1 MQAVRWLFITKRQ
14 SSSGQNRVSR
24 LFRLLVI
31 EVTFM
36 LCNLRRFLL
45 RSVTCSFGVLCL
57 STGLMAAEPAE
68 KPVDFIRDVRP
79 ILARN
84 CYECHGPDEGHRK
97 GDLRL
102 DTAAGAFA
110 KNKDSTAF
118 VARNVE
124 ESEAFQRIIS
134 TDDSER
140 MPPPKSGKTIPPEQ
154 VEILKR
160 WIEQG
165 APWSAHWAFEKPVRP
180 ALPAVSDATWSRN
193 EIDRFVLARL
203 DREGLKPSPA
213 ADRLTLARRV
223 ALDLTGLPPA
233 PELVAEFVGDQSPDA
248 YEKLVDRLL
257 QSSAYGERWTRL
269 WLDLARYA
277 DTRGYE
283 KDRSRTIWRYR
294 DWLIEAF
301 NSDLPFDQFT
311 REQLAGDLLTNPS
324 TDQLLA
330 TAMHRNTMVNEEG
343 GTDDEEFRIAAV
355 KDRVDTTMQ
364 VWMGLTMGCAK
375 CHSHK
380 YDPIPQREYY
390 QFYAFFN
397 QTADSDKGDESPTAP
412 TPTTEQAAR
421 IKQLTAEITALQQKL
436 DTPTP
441 EIQAEL
447 AVWEAA
453 ARTTH
458 GWSRLKP
465 EKMTAASGSGMK
477 QLEDGSIL
485 VEGAGP
491 AKEQYVLNLPYSEKE
506 LTGLRLEVIP
516 DKSLPKGGVGRSLN
530 DGNFVLSAIRVAW
543 KSKSGEIKQ
552 IPLTKAVADF
562 AQTNYPVEHAL
573 QNADLKKHGWAV
585 SPQLTQPHTAVF
597 TIGEGQKLPDAAELI
612 VTLDHQFEYSYPGFS
627 IGRFRISA
635 TSDAQPTLQE
645 DLPDAIQAIVRLAP
659 DKRTADQQQQLY
671 RYFAP
676 RSRLTQP
683 LRDEIARQQ
692 GELAANKPV
701 DTPILRE
708 LPADKQRVTNI
719 HVRGNFLARGDEV
732 SAAVPTAFHSLSADA
747 PRNRLGVAMWLTDP
761 NNPLTARVA
770 VNRFWG
776 QLFGIGLVESQEDFG
791 IQGLPPSHPELLDW
805 LATEFVRD
813 GWSMKRLCK
822 LIVTSAT
829 YRQSSRVTPEL
840 MERDRFNRLLARGPR
855 FRLEAEML
863 RDQALAVSGL
873 LSRKMYGPSVMPPQP
888 DGIWRSTYNLDKW
901 KTSPG
906 EDKYRRGLYTFI
918 KRTSPYPSMITFD
931 GPSREICTIRRIN
944 TNTPL
949 QALVLLNDP
958 VYVETAQALARRMAQ
973 IEGSID
979 VQLAAGFQAALI
991 RPPQPRELAALR
1003 HLYDQ
1008 RLKFY
1013 QRDAVAAEQ
1022 LAVNPLG
1029 AAPKGVDHAVLA
1041 ALTAV
1046 SNVILNL
1053 DEFVTR
1059 G

>member
-1 MQAVRWLFITKRQ
+1 MIRNLLAPYVGLA
-14 SSSGQNRVSR
+14 
-24 LFRLLVI
+24 LLVTTAI
-31 EVTFM
+31 AEE
-36 LCNLRRFLL
+36 
-45 RSVTCSFGVLCL
+45 
-57 STGLMAAEPAE
+57 AAS
-68 KPVDFIRDVRP
+68 KPVNFVRDVRP
-79 ILARN
+79 ILARH
-84 CYECHGPDEGHRK
+84 CYECHGPDEEHRK
-97 GDLRL
+97 AELRL
-102 DTAAGAFA
+102 DIPEGAFA
-110 KNKDSTAF
+110 KKDDVAAF
-118 VARNVE
+118 VPKNIAD
-124 ESEAFQRIIS
+124 SEAFQRIIS
-134 TDDSER
+134 TDDSQR
-140 MPPPKSGKTIPPEQ
+140 MPPPKSGKTLTPEQ
-154 VEILKR
+154 IDILKR

-165 APWSAHWAFEKPVRP
+165 ASWSAHWAFEKPVRP
-180 ALPAVSDATWSRN
+180 ALPEVSDAKWGRN

-203 DREGLKPSPA
+203 EKDGLKPSPE

-233 PELVAEFVGDQSPDA
+233 PDLVAEFTRDQSPDA

-257 QSSAYGERWTRL
+257 QSSAYGERWSRP

-294 DWLIEAF
+294 DWLIDAF
-301 NSDLPFDQFT
+301 NSDMPFDQFT
-311 REQLAGDLLTNPS
+311 REQLAGDLLPNPT

-355 KDRVDTTMQ
+355 KDRVDTTFQ

-380 YDPIPQREYY
+380 YDPLPQREYY

-412 TPTTEQAAR
+412 TPTKAQAA
-421 IKQLTAEITALQQKL
+421 KLQQLNAEIAALQQRLEMPTAEIQS
-436 DTPTP
+436 
-441 EIQAEL
+441 EL
-447 AVWEAA
+447 AAWEATVRA
-453 ARTTH
+453 MPV
-458 GWSRLKP
+458 WSRLKA
-465 EKMTAASGSGMK
+465 EKMTAASGSAMK
-477 QLEDGSIL
+477 LQDDGSVL

-491 AKEQYVLNLPYSEKE
+491 AKEQYVLNFPYAEKR
-506 LTGLRLEVIP
+506 LSGLRLEVIP
-516 DKSLPKGGVGRSLN
+516 DKSLPKGGVGRSQN

-543 KSKSGEIKQ
+543 KSKSGEIKEV
-552 IPLTKAVADF
+552 PLAKAEADF
-562 AQTNYPVEHAL
+562 SQTDYSVEQAL
-573 QNADLKKHGWAV
+573 KNDDIKKRGWAV

-597 TIGEGQKLPDAAELI
+597 TAGGGQELADSAELI

-627 IGRFRISA
+627 IGRFRIS
-635 TSDAQPTLQE
+635 TTTDPQPALTE
-645 DLPDAIQAIVRLAP
+645 NIPDAILAIVQTASE
-659 DKRTADQQQQLY
+659 KRSADQQQQLY
-671 RYFAP
+671 RYFVQ
-676 RSRLTQP
+676 RSKLAQP
-683 LRDEIARQQ
+683 LRDEIAQRQA
-692 GELAANKPV
+692 ELTANKPI

-708 LPADKQRVTNI
+708 LPADKQRTTNI
-719 HVRGNFLARGDEV
+719 HVRGNFLTKGDEV
-732 SAAVPTAFHSLSADA
+732 TAAVPTAFHPWPADA
-747 PRNRLGVAMWLTDP
+747 PRNRLGVAQWLTHPD
-761 NNPLTARVA
+761 NPLTARVA
-770 VNRFWG
+770 VNRFWA
-776 QLFGIGLVESQEDFG
+776 QLFGTGLVETQEDFG

-822 LIVTSAT
+822 LIVMSAA

-855 FRLEAEML
+855 FRLEAEIL

-888 DGIWRSTYNLDKW
+888 AGIWRSTYNLDKW

-918 KRTSPYPSMITFD
+918 KRTSPYPSMMTFD

-958 VYVETAQALARRMAQ
+958 VYVEAAQALARKMAQ
-973 IEGSID
+973 VEGSLD
-979 VQLAAGFQAALI
+979 GQLAAGFQAALI

-1003 HLYDQ
+1003 QLYEQ
-1008 RLKFY
+1008 RLKVY
-1013 QRDAVAAEQ
+1013 QRDPMAAEQ
-1022 LAVNPLG
+1022 MAVNPLG
-1029 AAPKGVDHAVLA
+1029 AAPQGTDHAVLA

-1046 SNVILNL
+1046 CNVILNL

>member
-1 MQAVRWLFITKRQ
+1 MIRIQTRPMFQSIVGSCGLLFFAA
-14 SSSGQNRVSR
+14 S
-24 LFRLLVI
+24 
-31 EVTFM
+31 
-36 LCNLRRFLL
+36 
-45 RSVTCSFGVLCL
+45 
-57 STGLMAAEPAE
+57 LMAQEPGS
-68 KPVDFIRDVRP
+68 KPVNFIRDVRP

-97 GDLRL
+97 AELRL
-102 DTAAGAFA
+102 DTSTGAFA
-110 KNKDSTAF
+110 KTKDSAAF
-118 VARNVE
+118 VPKNLAD
-124 ESEAFQRIIS
+124 SEAFQRIIS
-134 TDDSER
+134 TDDSQR
-140 MPPPKSGKTIPPEQ
+140 MPPTKSGKTLTPEQ
-154 VEILKR
+154 IDTLKR

-165 APWSAHWAFEKPVRP
+165 ASWSEHWAFEKPVRP
-180 ALPAVSDATWSRN
+180 ALPEVSNGQWGHND
-193 EIDRFVLARL
+193 IDRFVLARL
-203 DREGLKPSPA
+203 DKEGLKPSRE
-213 ADRLTLARRV
+213 ADRRSLARRV

-233 PELVAEFVGDQSPDA
+233 PELVAEFVKDQSPDA

-294 DWLIEAF
+294 DWLIDAF
-301 NSDLPFDQFT
+301 NADMPFDQFT
-311 REQLAGDLLTNPS
+311 REQLAGDLLPNPTS
-324 TDQLLA
+324 DQLLA

-355 KDRVDTTMQ
+355 KDRVDTTLQ

-380 YDPIPQREYY
+380 YDPLPHREYY

-412 TPTTEQAAR
+412 TPTKEQTEKLQ
-421 IKQLTAEITALQQKL
+421 QVNAEIAALQKQIEK
-436 DTPTP
+436 PTP

-447 AVWEAA
+447 TAWETT
-453 ARTTH
+453 ARSTQ
-458 GWSRLKP
+458 GWSRMKP
-465 EKMTAASGSGMK
+465 EKMTAASGSAMK
-477 QLEDGSIL
+477 PQDDGSIL

-491 AKEQYVLNLPYSEKE
+491 AKEQYVLNFPYAEKQ

-530 DGNFVLSAIRVAW
+530 DGNFVLSAIRLAW
-543 KSKSGEIKQ
+543 KSKSGEVKD
-552 IPLTKAVADF
+552 IPLTKAEADF

-573 QNADLKKHGWAV
+573 KNDDIKKHGWAV

-597 TIGEGQKLPDAAELI
+597 TVGEAGTLADAAELI
-612 VTLDHQFEYSYPGFS
+612 VTLDHQFEFSYPGFS
-627 IGRFRISA
+627 IGRFRLS
-635 TSDAQPTLQE
+635 TTTDAQPSLKEEIPVAILALVQIPA
-645 DLPDAIQAIVRLAP
+645 DLRTPDQKQL
-659 DKRTADQQQQLY
+659 LY
-671 RYFAP
+671 RHVAQ
-676 RSRLTQP
+676 RSKLTQP
-683 LRDEIARQQ
+683 LRDEIAKKQ
-692 GELAANKPV
+692 GELAANKPIE
-701 DTPILRE
+701 TPIFRE

-719 HVRGNFLARGDEV
+719 HLRGNFLTKGDEV
-732 SAAVPTAFHSLSADA
+732 TAAVPTAFHSFPADA
-747 PRNRLGVAMWLTDP
+747 PRNRLGVAQWLTDP

-770 VNRFWG
+770 VNRFWA

-791 IQGLPPSHPELLDW
+791 IQGLAPSHPELLDW

-822 LIVTSAT
+822 LIVMSST

-855 FRLEAEML
+855 YRLEAEML

-873 LSRKMYGPSVMPPQP
+873 LSQKMYGPSVMPPQP

-918 KRTSPYPSMITFD
+918 KRTSPYPSMMTFD

-958 VYVETAQALARRMAQ
+958 VYVEAAQALARRMAQ
-973 IEGSID
+973 VEGSID
-979 VQLAAGFQAALI
+979 TQLTVGFQSALI

-1003 HLYDQ
+1003 QLYEQ

-1013 QRDAVAAEQ
+1013 QKDAIAAEQ
-1022 LAVNPLG
+1022 MAVNPLG
-1029 AAPKGVDHAVLA
+1029 AAPKGVDHSVLA

-1046 SNVILNL
+1046 CNVILNL